1 MTQYM
6 KVLETTSTT
15 FPDVDLSTTIEQTR
29 TDGNTRLLHVTKFWS
44 KDHIDSWV
52 LPRWRSIWEPR
63 GIDLSVEGTTFTVA
77 KIKDV

>member
-29 TDGNTRLLHVTKFWS
+29 ADGNTRLLHVTKFWS

-52 LPRWRSIWEPR
+52 LPRWRSIWESR
-63 GIDLSVEGTTFTVA
+63 GIDLSVEGTTFKVA